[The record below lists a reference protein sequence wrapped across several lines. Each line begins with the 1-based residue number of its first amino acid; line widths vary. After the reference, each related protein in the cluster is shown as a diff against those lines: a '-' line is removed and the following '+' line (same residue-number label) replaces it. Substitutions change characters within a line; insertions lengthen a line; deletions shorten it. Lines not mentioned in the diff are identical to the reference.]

1 MNINTLTKLLSHLRI
16 LLVPLLHRTAF
27 LFTSDK
33 LYLQLIY
40 RARLGKRLNLD
51 NPETYNEKLQWLKL
65 YDRRPEYTTMVDKY
79 AVKDYVANII
89 GKEYIIPTFGVW
101 DRVEDI
107 DFNSLPQQFVLKVTH
122 DSGGL
127 VICKDKSKLNI
138 KKAKRKL
145 SKALL
150 KDYYFPSRE
159 WPYKDVPHRIIA
171 EKYMSDNGAELADFK
186 IHNFNGIPK
195 IILVCRDRYKKSGL
209 KEDFFNER
217 WEHLDLSRPNC
228 LHSDIV
234 EPAPKELN
242 EMLTL
247 AKTLSKDI
255 PFVRTDFYII
265 DNHVYFGE
273 ITFFPSSGFKP
284 FEPDHWDSTLGSWIE
299 LPSKDIK
306 I

>member
-1 MNINTLTKLLSHLRI
+1 MKRQTLDKIFKNPRVLLSI
-16 LLVPLLHRTAF
+16 FLHKLAF
-27 LFTSDK
+27 LFKNDK
-33 LYLQLIY
+33 FYLQLAY
-40 RARLGKRLNLD
+40 RVKFGKELNLD
-51 NPETYNEKLQWLKL
+51 NPKTFNEKLQWLKL

-79 AVKDYVANII
+79 AVKDYVAKKI
-89 GKEYIIPTFGVW
+89 GDEYIIPTLGVW

-127 VICKDKSKLNI
+127 VICKDKMKLDI
-138 KKAKRKL
+138 EKAKRKL
-145 SKALL
+145 NRSLK
-150 KDYYFPSRE
+150 KDYFIASRE

-195 IILVCRDRYKKSGL
+195 IILVCRDRYSKTGL

-228 LHSDIV
+228 QHSEIE

-242 EMLTL
+242 EMLFL

-265 DNHVYFGE
+265 DHHVYFGE
-273 ITFFPSSGFKP
+273 ITFFPSSGLKP
-284 FEPDHWDSTLGSWIE
+284 FEPDHWDSTLGSWID
-299 LPSKDIK
+299 LPSKDVRI
-306 I
+306 

>member
-1 MNINTLTKLLSHLRI
+1 MKRQTLDIIFKNPKVLLSIFLQKS
-16 LLVPLLHRTAF
+16 AF
-27 LFTSDK
+27 LFKNDK
-33 LYLQLIY
+33 FFLQLSY
-40 RARLGKRLNLD
+40 RVKTGKKLNLD
-51 NPETYNEKLQWLKL
+51 HPKTFNEKLQWLKL

-79 AVKDYVANII
+79 AVKDYVAKKI
-89 GKEYIIPTFGVW
+89 GDEYVIPTLGVW

-127 VICKDKSKLNI
+127 VICKDKSKLDI
-138 KKAKRKL
+138 EKTKRKL
-145 SKALL
+145 NRSWK
-150 KDYYFPSRE
+150 KDYFIQSRE
-159 WPYKDVPHRIIA
+159 WPYRNVPHRIIA
-171 EKYMSDNGAELADFK
+171 EKYMSDNGTELADFK

-195 IILVCRDRYKKSGL
+195 IILVCRDRYEKTGL

-228 LHSDIV
+228 QHSDIV

-242 EMLTL
+242 EMLFL

-265 DNHVYFGE
+265 NHRVYFGE
-273 ITFFPSSGFKP
+273 ITFFPSSGLKP

-299 LPSKDIK
+299 LPSKDVRI
-306 I
+306 